1 MKANKQKLSGPD
13 LISKLIFIPESPI
26 LVINMLRKLIKWL
39 FRLTGQLVAIILL

>member
-1 MKANKQKLSGPD
+1 MKRNKQILSGPD

-39 FRLTGQLVAIILL
+39 FQLIGRLAAIILL

>member
-1 MKANKQKLSGPD
+1 MKANKQKLSGAD

-39 FRLTGQLVAIILL
+39 FRLAGQIAAIILL